1 MSINVAQF
9 RTDFPEF
16 ADAARYTP
24 TMINFWSGIGEKV
37 ISNDR
42 WGGLFTQG
50 LELFTAHNIVLAA
63 GNKSAAASGSAPGQA
78 NGVVTAKKVGDVGV
92 NYDNNTSMELDAG
105 HWNQTTYGRQYI
117 RLARLIGQGCVQL

>member
-1 MSINVAQF
+1 MSMNVAQF

-37 ISNDR
+37 VSSDR
-42 WGGLFTQG
+42 WGELYNQA
-50 LELFTAHNIVLAA
+50 LELFTAHNIVIAA
-63 GNKSAAASGSAPGQA
+63 GNKGAAASGSMPGQA
-78 NGVVTAKKVGDVGV
+78 NGVVMAKKVGSVGV
-92 NYDNNTSMELDAG
+92 NYDTASAMELNAG